1 MSKILFHTP
10 TGTTKPY
17 PRSDNE
23 PVVGLAAEYEV
34 FDLIEPA
41 RPTFDPTTHEIR
53 RLPEEIDTQAK
64 TVIRGWEVVPRE
76 VEPVVVSDYALF
88 RAMSADDEILLNNYI
103 RNIQDIDAKR
113 EAKVHITRARSI
125 HRRHP
130 FVVQVAAIL
139 NKTDAQMDALFAAA
153 QKLDQS

>member
-1 MSKILFHTP
+1 MKILFHTP
-10 TGTTKPY
+10 SGTTRPY

-23 PVVGLAAEYEV
+23 PVVGLSEEYQI
-34 FDLIEPA
+34 FDVIEQNQ
-41 RPTFDPTTHEIR
+41 PTYAPSTHYIR
-53 RLPEEIDTQAK
+53 RLPEAIDTQAK

-113 EAKVHITRARSI
+113 EAKIHITRARSI